1 MEKAYKI
8 ERDTVTEALDDIDN
22 FFLTLEKLKKDKGIT
37 YTYSLDIRPLTNPKR
52 WEVDLRISKDERY
65 TSFN

>member
-52 WEVDLRISKDERY
+52 WEVDLRISKDEKE
-65 TSFN
+65 N